1 MTHLEKSYELKAQT
15 IIKQFAKRNIEG
27 YYCVNKEEA
36 VKLMLGF
43 IEEGKSISWGGSNT
57 ITELGIKDLLEN
69 GNYVLVD
76 RDKFT
81 GEERNT
87 KMKEAF
93 FSDYYLTSSN
103 AVTQDGL
110 LVNIDGNGNRVA
122 AISFG
127 PKQVIVVVGINKLV
141 PTVEYAVERIRNFAT
156 PPNAIKLNY
165 DTPCSK
171 SGVCSD
177 CLVKDCICGQ
187 ILVTRFNRNT
197 GRIKVIIVGE
207 TLGF

>member
-15 IIKQFAKRNIEG
+15 VIKQFAKRNIEG
-27 YYCVNKEEA
+27 YYCANKDEA
-36 VKLMLGF
+36 LKLMLSF
-43 IEEGKSISWGGSNT
+43 IEEGKSISWGGSESLN
-57 ITELGIKDLLEN
+57 ELGIKPLLEN

-81 GEERNT
+81 GEERT
-87 KMKEAF
+87 QKMKEAF

-103 AVTQDGL
+103 AVSQDGM

-122 AISFG
+122 AMSFG
-127 PKQVIVVVGINKLV
+127 PKNVIIVVGMNKIV
-141 PTVEYAVERIRNFAT
+141 PTVENAVERVRNFAT
-156 PPNAIKLNY
+156 PPNTIRLGY
-165 DTPCSK
+165 DTPCNK

-177 CLVKDCICGQ
+177 CLVKDCVCGQ
-187 ILVTRFNRNT
+187 ILITRFNRNP

>member
-1 MTHLEKSYELKAQT
+1 MTYLEKSYELRAQT
-15 IIKQFAKRNIEG
+15 VIKQFAKRNIEAF
-27 YYCVNKEEA
+27 YCENKDDT
-36 VKLMLGF
+36 VKLMLSF

-57 ITELGIKDLLEN
+57 ITELGIKDILEN

-87 KMKEAF
+87 KMREAF

-141 PTVEYAVERIRNFAT
+141 PTVEHAVDRIRNFAT
-156 PPNAIKLNY
+156 PPNAIRLDY

-187 ILVTRFNRNT
+187 ILVTRYNRNA

>member
-1 MTHLEKSYELKAQT
+1 MTHLEKSYELRAQT
-15 IIKQFAKRNIEG
+15 VIKQFAKRNIEAF
-27 YYCVNKEEA
+27 YCENKDDT
-36 VKLMLGF
+36 VKLMLSL

-57 ITELGIKDLLEN
+57 ITELGIKDILEN

-87 KMKEAF
+87 KMREAF

-141 PTVEYAVERIRNFAT
+141 PTVEHAVDRIRNFAT
-156 PPNAIKLNY
+156 PPNAIRLDY

-187 ILVTRFNRNT
+187 ILVTRYNRNA

>member
-1 MTHLEKSYELKAQT
+1 MTHLEKSFELRAQT
-15 IIKQFAKRNIEG
+15 VIKQFAKRNIEAF
-27 YYCVNKEEA
+27 YCENKDDT
-36 VKLMLGF
+36 VKLMLSF
-43 IEEGKSISWGGSNT
+43 IEEGKSVSWGGSNT
-57 ITELGIKDLLEN
+57 ITELGIKDILEN

-87 KMKEAF
+87 KMREAF

-122 AISFG
+122 AICFG

-141 PTVEYAVERIRNFAT
+141 PTVEHAVDRIRNNAT
-156 PPNAIKLNY
+156 PPNAIRLDY

-187 ILVTRFNRNT
+187 ILVTRYNRNA

>member
-1 MTHLEKSYELKAQT
+1 MTHLEKSYELRAQT
-15 IIKQFAKRNIEG
+15 VIKQFAKRNIEAF
-27 YYCVNKEEA
+27 YCENKDDT
-36 VKLMLGF
+36 VKLMLSF

-57 ITELGIKDLLEN
+57 ITELGIKDILEN

-87 KMKEAF
+87 KMREAF

-141 PTVEYAVERIRNFAT
+141 PTVEHAVDRIRNFAT
-156 PPNAIKLNY
+156 PPNAIRLDY

-187 ILVTRFNRNT
+187 ILVTRYNRNA

>member
-1 MTHLEKSYELKAQT
+1 MTHLEKSYELRAQT
-15 IIKQFAKRNIEG
+15 VIKQFAKRNIEG
-27 YYCVNKEEA
+27 YYCANKEET
-36 VKLMLGF
+36 VKLMLSF
-43 IEEGKSISWGGSNT
+43 IDEGKSISWGGSNT

-81 GEERNT
+81 GEERT
-87 KMKEAF
+87 IKMREAF

-122 AISFG
+122 AICFG

-141 PTVEYAVERIRNFAT
+141 PTVEHAVDRIRNYAT
-156 PPNAIKLNY
+156 PPNAIRLDY

-187 ILVTRFNRNT
+187 ILVTRYNRNP

>member
-1 MTHLEKSYELKAQT
+1 MTHLEKSYELRAQT
-15 IIKQFAKRNIEG
+15 VIKQFAKRNIEAF
-27 YYCVNKEEA
+27 YCENKDDT
-36 VKLMLGF
+36 VKLMLSF

-57 ITELGIKDLLEN
+57 ITELGIKDILEN

-81 GEERNT
+81 GEERTT
-87 KMKEAF
+87 KMREAF

-122 AISFG
+122 AICFG

-141 PTVEYAVERIRNFAT
+141 PTVEHAVDRIRNFAT
-156 PPNAIKLNY
+156 PPNAIRLDY

-187 ILVTRFNRNT
+187 ILVTRYNRNA

>member
-1 MTHLEKSYELKAQT
+1 MTHLEKSFELRAQT
-15 IIKQFAKRNIEG
+15 VIKQFAKRNIEG
-27 YYCVNKEEA
+27 FYCENKDDT
-36 VKLMLGF
+36 VKLMLSF

-57 ITELGIKDLLEN
+57 ITELGIKDILEN

-81 GEERNT
+81 GEERTT
-87 KMKEAF
+87 KMREAF

-122 AISFG
+122 AMCFG

-141 PTVEYAVERIRNFAT
+141 PTVEHAVDRIRNFAT
-156 PPNAIKLNY
+156 PPNAIRLDY

-187 ILVTRFNRNT
+187 ILVTRYNRNA

>member
-1 MTHLEKSYELKAQT
+1 MTDLEKSYELKAQT

-27 YYCVNKEEA
+27 YYCANKDET
-36 VKLMLGF
+36 VKLMLSF
-43 IEEGKSISWGGSNT
+43 IEEGKSISWGGSTT
-57 ITELGIKDLLEN
+57 ITELGIKDILEN

-81 GEERNT
+81 GEERMK
-87 KMKEAF
+87 KMREAF

-103 AVTQDGL
+103 AVTQDGM

-127 PKQVIVVVGINKLV
+127 PHQVIVVVGINKLV
-141 PTVEYAVERIRNFAT
+141 PTVECAVERIRNFAT
-156 PPNAIKLNY
+156 PPNAIRLNY
-165 DTPCSK
+165 NTPCSK
-171 SGVCSD
+171 TGVCSD
-177 CLVKDCICGQ
+177 CLVTDCICSL
-187 ILVTRFNRNT
+187 ILITRFNKSP

>member
-1 MTHLEKSYELKAQT
+1 MTHLEKSFELRAQT
-15 IIKQFAKRNIEG
+15 VIKQFAKRNIEG
-27 YYCVNKEEA
+27 FYCENKDDT
-36 VKLMLGF
+36 VKLMLSF

-57 ITELGIKDLLEN
+57 ITELGIKDILEN

-81 GEERNT
+81 GEERTT
-87 KMKEAF
+87 KMREAF

-122 AISFG
+122 AMCFG

-141 PTVEYAVERIRNFAT
+141 PTVEHAVDRIRNYAT
-156 PPNAIKLNY
+156 PPNAIRLDY

-187 ILVTRFNRNT
+187 ILVTRYNRNA

>member
-15 IIKQFAKRNIEG
+15 VIKQFAKRNIEG
-27 YYCVNKEEA
+27 YYCANKDEA
-36 VKLMLGF
+36 LKLTLGF

-57 ITELGIKDLLEN
+57 ITEIGIKELLEN

-81 GEERNT
+81 GEERT
-87 KMKEAF
+87 IKMREAF

-103 AVTQDGL
+103 AVTQDGM

-127 PKQVIVVVGINKLV
+127 PKQVIVVVGINKIV
-141 PTVEYAVERIRNFAT
+141 PTVEFAVERIRNFAT
-156 PPNAIKLNY
+156 PPNAIRLNY

-187 ILVTRFNRNT
+187 ILVTRYNRNA

>member
-1 MTHLEKSYELKAQT
+1 MTHLEKSFELRAQT
-15 IIKQFAKRNIEG
+15 VIKQFAKRNIEAF
-27 YYCVNKEEA
+27 YCENKDDT
-36 VKLMLGF
+36 VKLMLSF
-43 IEEGKSISWGGSNT
+43 IEEGKSVSWGGSNT
-57 ITELGIKDLLEN
+57 ITELGIKDILEN

-87 KMKEAF
+87 KMREAF

-122 AISFG
+122 AICFG

-141 PTVEYAVERIRNFAT
+141 PTVEHAVERIRNNAT
-156 PPNAIKLNY
+156 PPNAIRLDY

-187 ILVTRFNRNT
+187 ILVTRYNRNA